1 MIGWR
6 QSSKFLRL
14 WALAILVGVLLMG
27 SLVMATFGLVSFG
40 ALLFLW
46 FREVRTRP
54 MTRVDLL
61 QGSMLGLST
70 LWFLV
75 NLVLDFGPIEWTGWS
90 LVIAFLFPPLLL
102 DLYAAEAEY
111 RPALIAWM
119 IRVAYAG
126 GVTASAAT
134 AYVMLAEWGPDTAA
148 VFWWLM
154 VTLSG
159 LFAWAGF
166 GSVYILSRSRVSSRE
181 TLRELRQVNI
191 GLLVA
196 LVLTCGA
203 MLLSWW
209 LRGEVFEAVWPY
221 VFLLPRAMPL
231 LFLFF
236 NSYYEESFQFFD
248 VFVKRATFFFLALVG
263 LVAYFRLM
271 HALLPRL
278 ELAPRMET
286 WIYVLTLLPLVMWAP
301 SWWAHLESFMD
312 RHWLGR
318 RFSALEAIEE
328 FLERARSTRDRQ
340 ELLAGTE
347 AVLQDLFRTQV
358 QVVIDPDDPPARFDV
373 ALRVPIETSQGRIGE
388 IRLGPRPN
396 QAPYFQ
402 ADRTLIST
410 LGEVLSYLLEGL
422 KLQEELREQERKEK
436 ELAVEVGR
444 ARLQAIRAQI
454 NPHFFFNALNAIASL
469 THLDPDQAER
479 TVELLADVFRYALTR
494 AQTEWVTLE
503 EEVDFIRSYL
513 AVEQVRF
520 GKRLQVEFAVA
531 PAARNCRIPTMAIQT
546 LVENAVK
553 HGIARS
559 REAGR
564 IRLEARVEGGRLVVL
579 VTDTGPGR
587 PETED
592 EERNTSG
599 TGFGLASL
607 QSRLRAYFDDA
618 ADFELRRDEERQE
631 TVAILRLPAQ
641 VEEAAGLRETS

>member
-6 QSSKFLRL
+6 QSSRFLRL

-27 SLVMATFGLVSFG
+27 SLVVATFGVVTFA

-54 MTRVDLL
+54 MTRVDLV

-75 NLVLDFGPIEWTGWS
+75 NLVIEFGPPGWTGWT

-102 DLYAAEAEY
+102 DLYVAEARHRT
-111 RPALIAWM
+111 RPIRWM
-119 IRVAYAG
+119 IRIAYVSSGA
-126 GVTASAAT
+126 AAAT
-134 AYVMLAEWGPDTAA
+134 TAHVMLSEWGPGTET
-148 VFWWLM
+148 VFWRLM
-154 VTLSG
+154 VVLTA
-159 LFAWAGF
+159 LFAWAGL
-166 GSVYILSRSRVSSRE
+166 GSLYILSRSRFSSPRA
-181 TLRELRQVNI
+181 LRELKQVNVA
-191 GLLVA
+191 LLVA
-196 LVLTCGA
+196 LLLACGA

-209 LRGEVFEAVWPY
+209 LRGEIFEAVWPY

-236 NSYYEESFQFFD
+236 NTYYEESFQFFD

-263 LVAYFRLM
+263 LVAYFHVM
-271 HALLPRL
+271 QAFLPRL

-286 WIYVLTLLPLVMWAP
+286 WIYILTLLALIMWAP
-301 SWWAHLESFMD
+301 SWWSHLESFMD

-328 FLERARSTRDRQ
+328 FLERARKTRDRL

-347 AVLQDLFRTQV
+347 AVLQELFSTQA
-358 QVVIDPDDPPARFDV
+358 QVVIDPDERPAAFNV
-373 ALRVPIETSQGRIGE
+373 ALVVPIQTSQGRIGE

-402 ADRTLIST
+402 ADRTLIAT
-410 LGEVLSYLLEGL
+410 LGEVLAYLLEGL

-469 THLDPDQAER
+469 THLDPDRAER
-479 TVELLADVFRYALTR
+479 TVELLAEVFRYALTR
-494 AQTEWVTLE
+494 AQMEWVTLE
-503 EEVDFIRSYL
+503 EEINFIRSYL

-520 GKRLQVEFAVA
+520 GKRLQVELDVEPSVRA
-531 PAARNCRIPTMAIQT
+531 CRIPTMAVQT
-546 LVENAVK
+546 MVENAIK

-559 REAGR
+559 KEAGM
-564 IRLEARVEGGRLVVL
+564 IRLEARNEGGRLIVAVF
-579 VTDTGPGR
+579 DTGPGWEESR
-587 PETED
+587 DED
-592 EERNTSG
+592 RGAAG

-607 QSRLRAYFDDA
+607 QSRLRAYFGDA
-618 ADFELRRDEERQE
+618 ADFQLRRDEALRQ
-631 TVAILRLPAQ
+631 TVAILRLPVQ
-641 VEEAAGLRETS
+641 IEEETSLRKA